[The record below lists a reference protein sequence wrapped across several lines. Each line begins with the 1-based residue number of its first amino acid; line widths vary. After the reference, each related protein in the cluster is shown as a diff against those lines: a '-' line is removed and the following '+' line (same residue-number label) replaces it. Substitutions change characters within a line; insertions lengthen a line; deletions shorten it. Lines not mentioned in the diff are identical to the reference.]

1 MDILGIGF
9 PELIFIM
16 IIAMMIFGPRRLPEM
31 AAKAGKFVADLRN
44 MSQGLMAE
52 WQREITVAARLEE
65 IEKARQELKEIEQE
79 LKQIP
84 KDVTKETAA
93 AKAALEEKTIAPPR
107 PASPPASSPSSSPQP
122 EVAETVQPTA
132 EQPPDPEPVEEADV
146 LPAPQSVENRPEMR
160 NENGTVKSTEEK
172 PVETA
177 PEAGPPPEAKDE
189 SASYSK
195 PKEVVNE

>member
-9 PELIFIM
+9 SELVFIM
-16 IIAMMIFGPRRLPEM
+16 IIAMMIFGPRRLPEL
-31 AAKAGKFVADLRN
+31 AAKAGKFIADLRG

-84 KDVTKETAA
+84 KDVTAETTA
-93 AKAALEEKTIAPPR
+93 AKAVVEEVTIAPPR
-107 PASPPASSPSSSPQP
+107 PKSTVPQTKAAEPAPKPLVPEAPAPEPQ
-122 EVAETVQPTA
+122 EVAEPSATGDVAGESSVPVPSQ
-132 EQPPDPEPVEEADV
+132 PVEI
-146 LPAPQSVENRPEMR
+146 RPESR
-160 NENGTVKSTEEK
+160 SENGTL
-172 PVETA
+172 
-177 PEAGPPPEAKDE
+177 
-189 SASYSK
+189 

>member
-16 IIAMMIFGPRRLPEM
+16 IIAMMIFGPRRLPEL

-65 IEKARQELKEIEQE
+65 IEKARQELREIEQE

-84 KDVTKETAA
+84 KDINTETAA
-93 AKAALEEKTIAPPR
+93 AKAALDEKTIAPPR
-107 PASPPASSPSSSPQP
+107 SVSPSPQP
-122 EVAETVQPTA
+122 EKAVQPAVEPPPPPA
-132 EQPPDPEPVEEADV
+132 EVEPGEEAGAPPPADTQPEP
-146 LPAPQSVENRPEMR
+146 R
-160 NENGTVKSTEEK
+160 NENGALKLAGEK
-172 PVETA
+172 PVESS
-177 PEAGPPPEAKDE
+177 PEAPPPPEANDE